1 MKSHV
6 VPEVDVHVQIFSE
19 AALVPIMA
27 AVPIESVLEQGTA
40 ENMSVPSHE
49 PPVNAEAEEC
59 VTNEEATPEVNVP
72 FTVEAEHEAL
82 STDSTSEVKALEVE
96 EQNVLVLPESREAAD
111 IELKDD
117 IIPVVTAEPGPD
129 VVAAVVA
136 PVLGTFELHAQHSVE
151 ETTEVSFTHAPSAGS
166 LVDYNNILKEVHIEA
181 ASEPDEFI
189 VNEGWSQ
196 SAMEV
201 LPANFQLDSTVE
213 PIITQLEIPEAG
225 ESDATAKVEP
235 QILPAIVE
243 DSPAQ
248 IDVDRPVLA
257 EVRQL
262 LSSLDLLTVKH

>member
-1 MKSHV
+1 M
-6 VPEVDVHVQIFSE
+6 DVHVPETQVFGDVS
-19 AALVPIMA
+19 IMA
-27 AVPIESVLEQGTA
+27 AAPVESDPEQGTA
-40 ENMSVPSHE
+40 EYTSVPSQE
-49 PPVNAEAEEC
+49 FPVNAEAKEPVTHEE
-59 VTNEEATPEVNVP
+59 ETPGVNVP
-72 FTVEAEHEAL
+72 FTVETESEPL
-82 STDSTSEVKALEVE
+82 LTDSTSEDKALEVE

-151 ETTEVSFTHAPSAGS
+151 ETTEVSFTHVPSAGS